1 MALTIGSVTGTAPSE
16 AGLASGLINSSQQVG
31 GALGLAIAAT
41 IATAQTTRSLAAGQ
55 GPAAALTAGFRLAFL
70 AAAALAAL
78 AAAIALTLTRNGTPP
93 PTPGG
98 DIRQVHDTSTKAAG

>member
-55 GPAAALTAGFRLAFL
+55 APAAALTAGFRLAFL

-78 AAAIALTLTRNGTPP
+78 AAVIALTLTRNGDPP
-93 PTPGG
+93 PAPGS
-98 DIRQVHDTSTKAAG
+98 DFPQVHDTSTKAAG